1 MTSRRSPRRRLSG
14 SRRAFGAL
22 ALGALGGFFQSS
34 AGARPG
40 PEAAARPGASALIE
54 RRDGVDVDWAAGTVT
69 ASGGAAADLHMPS
82 AEVARPGA
90 VRRAESRARER
101 LGRAL
106 AELPLGGARKL
117 GAAAVALAL
126 GRARTT
132 GTEYQSNGGA
142 LVRVTVRFVDWIE
155 PTPAADPPTAVTLAV
170 PAMRLGARPL
180 AKLGEGE
187 CTVGAAVYRLGA
199 PPAGVGAVPAR
210 LDHAGRLVIETK
222 PGAPSAQKLAGGA
235 ALIYVGK
242 VLK

>member
-1 MTSRRSPRRRLSG
+1 MSG
-14 SRRAFGAL
+14 SRPAFGAVAL
-22 ALGALGGFFQSS
+22 VALGFLEAT
-34 AGARPG
+34 AGARTG
-40 PEAAARPGASALIE
+40 PDVAARPGASALVE

-106 AELPLGGARKL
+106 AALPLGGERKL
-117 GAAAVALAL
+117 GTAAVALAV
-126 GRARTT
+126 GHARTT

-142 LVRVTVRFVDWIE
+142 LVRVTVRFVDWID
-155 PTPAADPPTAVTLAV
+155 PPPAADAPTSVTLAV

-187 CTVGAAVYRLGA
+187 CALGAAVYRLGP
-199 PPAGVGAVPAR
+199 PPAGIEAVPAR
-210 LDHAGRLVIETK
+210 IDHAGRLVIEAK
-222 PGAPSAQKLAGGA
+222 HGAASAQKLAGGA